1 MKKTI
6 IGFLTLSICFGGD
19 NLPAQLKNIKDAL
32 QKKYQIYSLDDL
44 YKLENP
50 SHSSHRTASRDM
62 EDLVGDRMLEEEAM
76 ELFVTVGSDQSITDP
91 FSAMWLVEAEGSVT
105 ATASDFE
112 TDLNYLMI
120 GIFGD
125 DDDIDCDMNCEG
137 EYDDYIRTF
146 GFQTWNDEG
155 RLIRFE
161 YGEEGEFFI
170 DNYEGMKGNGN
181 HDEYSNEHPIVRTH
195 PDTGKKILFVNWTYT
210 KNIVGMDKKESDEI
224 LSKIFKHQAR
234 LDLTCRFQ
242 WTENAVAIWDNR
254 SVQHYAIADFF
265 PGRGLGYERIM
276 DRIAIQGDSPH

>member
-1 MKKTI
+1 MQVKLLSGALGAEISGVNLQDTSDKNFEVINNLLLEHKVIFFRNQNITEEEQLKLASHFGPIERHAYVKGLDQYPEIVRIIKKPNEKNQWGENWHSDVSYNLKPTKAVI
-6 IGFLTLSICFGGD
+6 LKSIKIPPVGGD
-19 NLPAQLKNIKDAL
+19 TMFANMELAWETLDEKIKDKIKGKKAL
-32 QKKYQIYSLDDL
+32 
-44 YKLENP
+44 
-50 SHSSHRTASRDM
+50 HSSLGA
-62 EDLVGDRMLEEEAM
+62 
-76 ELFVTVGSDQSITDP
+76 
-91 FSAMWLVEAEGSVT
+91 
-105 ATASDFE
+105 
-112 TDLNYLMI
+112 
-120 GIFGD
+120 
-125 DDDIDCDMNCEG
+125 
-137 EYDDYIRTF
+137 
-146 GFQTWNDEG
+146 
-155 RLIRFE
+155 
-161 YGEEGEFFI
+161 EFFV
-170 DNYEGMKGNGN
+170 DNYEGMEGNGN